1 MRRVIDAA
9 IRVLMVFL
17 AVFSVV
23 LAARL
28 VLVFFGTNLE
38 MFPLRP
44 FILSFAK
51 SVTITF
57 VSKGEFK
64 TPYQGVFELNTVFTL
79 LLFLLLEPVLEKVRR
94 VVGGL

>member
-1 MRRVIDAA
+1 MRTIIDAV
-9 IRVLMVFL
+9 IRVLMVLL
-17 AVFSVV
+17 AIFSVV

-28 VLVFFGTNLE
+28 VLVFFGANLE
-38 MFPLRP
+38 TFPLRS
-44 FILSFAK
+44 FILSFAR

-79 LLFLLLEPVLEKVRR
+79 LLFLLLEPALEKIRR